1 MLGWLEGSVFDE
13 EEKGQPWVSLRA
25 LLGFVDTVGC
35 VLVSFSSSSC
45 LASLSGGGTHRLS
58 VEYLVGS
65 CVLGI
70 LRWLRVFHACTP
82 RAIALADA

>member
-1 MLGWLEGSVFDE
+1 MLGWLEGSVFDD

-25 LLGFVDTVGC
+25 LLGTVDTVWC
-35 VLVSFSSSSC
+35 ELLSFSFCSC

-70 LRWLRVFHACTP
+70 LRCVRVFHACTP